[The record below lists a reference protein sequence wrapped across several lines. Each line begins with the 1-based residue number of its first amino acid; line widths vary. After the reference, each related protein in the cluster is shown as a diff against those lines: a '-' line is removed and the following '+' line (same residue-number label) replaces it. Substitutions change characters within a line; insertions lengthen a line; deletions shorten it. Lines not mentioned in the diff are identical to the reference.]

1 MFEPGWSTG
10 EAVPFRRSMDI
21 FHEGIAINANSLN
34 IPPTLLSGRD
44 A

>member
-10 EAVPFRRSMDI
+10 EAVPFRRGMDI
-21 FHEGIAINANSLN
+21 FHEAIAINANSLN